1 MLAAVLL
8 LALVAPVPLPPAEG
22 ERAGDRAQ
30 LQESVTAPREP
41 DHGVAETPPPRRPRP
56 GEELEPGLHG
66 AALPLVSYGS
76 DVGLQLGGAAYLY
89 GTDRHGERES
99 WGALGV
105 AWTSHGPRSLELKGE
120 LLRLFGTSL
129 RTFVQVKGAIDTSAP
144 YWGEGAS
151 LRAGVAAGAG
161 APPPEY
167 RYQSVGPW
175 LSAVLRGSVAGP
187 FGWWTRLRYTE
198 VAVEQPSALLA
209 RSAPRG
215 VLGGATALAHLGI
228 AWDTREG
235 GASPRHGLLADAS
248 VFGAPAGLSSYG
260 FGGVNVGARGYL
272 ALAADVVLALR
283 GFYDLKLGGV
293 PFFERALFEG
303 LGYGEGLGGAGTIRG
318 LARDRLMGEEKAL
331 VGAELRMWLAGTRL
345 LGHPQAWGVSVGGDA
360 GRARDRG
367 TAPVLGAGGFVGGR
381 LLWDR
386 AVVVRFEVGYAGQD
400 ALGYYLSFDEP
411 F

>member
-1 MLAAVLL
+1 VLAAIL
-8 LALVAPVPLPPAEG
+8 LVALAATPAGAPPGPEPDLA
-22 ERAGDRAQ
+22 AQ
-30 LQESVTAPREP
+30 REP
-41 DHGVAETPPPRRPRP
+41 EHSVAETPRPPRPRL

-66 AALPLVSYGS
+66 AVLPLASYGS

-89 GTDRHGERES
+89 GTDRRGERDS

-105 AWTSHGPRSLELKGE
+105 TWTSHGPRSLELKGE

-144 YWGEGAS
+144 YWGEGAQ
-151 LRAGVAAGAG
+151 LGAGVAPGAG

-167 RYQSVGPW
+167 RYQAVGPW
-175 LSAVLRGSVAGP
+175 LSAVLRGGVAGP
-187 FGWWTRLRYTE
+187 LGWWTRLRYTE
-198 VAVEQPSALLA
+198 VAVEQPSALLS
-209 RSAPRG
+209 RTAPRG
-215 VLGGATALAHLGI
+215 ILGGSSALAHAGI
-228 AWDTREG
+228 AYDTRDA
-235 GASPRHGLLADAS
+235 GASPRRGVLADAS
-248 VFGAPAGLSSYG
+248 AFAAPAALSSYA
-260 FGGVNVGARGYL
+260 FGGVNVGARGYVS
-272 ALAADVVLALR
+272 LAANAVLALR

-293 PFFERALFEG
+293 PFFERALYEG
-303 LGYGEGLGGAGTIRG
+303 LGYGEGLGGNGTIRG

-331 VGAELRMWLAGTRL
+331 VGAELRLWLTETRL
-345 LGHPQAWGVSVGGDA
+345 LGRPQVWGISLGGDA

-386 AVVVRFEVGYAGQD
+386 AVVVRLEVGYAGQG
-400 ALGYYLSFDEP
+400 ALAYYLSFDEA